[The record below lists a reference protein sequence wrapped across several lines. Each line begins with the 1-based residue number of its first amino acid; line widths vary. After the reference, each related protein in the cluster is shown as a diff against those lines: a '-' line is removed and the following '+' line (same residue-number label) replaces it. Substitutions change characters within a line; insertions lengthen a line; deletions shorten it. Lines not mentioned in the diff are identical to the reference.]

1 MFIFFINQIYNDA
14 EDSIFSL
21 LLLFLIL
28 RFILLFLCELSFLLI
43 YGPITFIWP
52 MHFVLGQIF
61 PISILARPSE
71 PRAVHEQLFLFLG
84 IQILNNEEFDP
95 TLVAIHSI
103 KRTND
108 PTFSPNILIISNI
121 NQSSCT
127 SIFESEFSLILLFL
141 LFDCAIILL
150 SLLKTLEFLLS

>member
-1 MFIFFINQIYNDA
+1 M
-14 EDSIFSL
+14 
-21 LLLFLIL
+21 
-28 RFILLFLCELSFLLI
+28 
-43 YGPITFIWP
+43 
-52 MHFVLGQIF
+52 
-61 PISILARPSE
+61 ARPSE